1 MAKVRRTE
9 GSLLKNPIWTV
20 FRQLIVILV
29 VVKIKLG
36 GLNICWLL
44 QRLAASNLFLST
56 FVAVNGG
63 SSLPCVCSLLNQLAP
78 KFQVFQPLSCTKAT
92 RKHRFIPKQN
102 VLKLSEMFP
111 KGSVRFLLSS
121 PLPLFCTNTVP
132 VYTYIYIYY
141 IDTFQH
147 PPSPTSPTIGTTGW
161 DLLR

>member
-121 PLPLFCTNTVP
+121 PLPLLLYKYSTSI
-132 VYTYIYIYY
+132 YIYILYRY
-141 IDTFQH
+141 L
-147 PPSPTSPTIGTTGW
+147 SAPTISHLSH
-161 DLLR
+161 DRYHRLRSA